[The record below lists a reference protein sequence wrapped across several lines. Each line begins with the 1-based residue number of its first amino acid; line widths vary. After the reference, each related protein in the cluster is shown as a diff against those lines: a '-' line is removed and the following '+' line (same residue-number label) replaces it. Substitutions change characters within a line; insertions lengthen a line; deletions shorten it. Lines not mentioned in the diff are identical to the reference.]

1 MSHELIVRPLAEA
14 DLAEA
19 HAWYEGQ
26 RQGLG
31 DEFLDEVDTAF
42 ARITDAPLR
51 YPIVHRDMRR
61 TLTKRFPFAIFY
73 VVEPE
78 RVVVLAVLN
87 QARDPERWRRRS

>member
-1 MSHELIVRPLAEA
+1 MSHELVVRPLAEA

-26 RQGLG
+26 RPGLG
-31 DEFLDEVDTAF
+31 DEFLDEVGTTF
-42 ARITDAPLR
+42 ARITEAPLR
-51 YPIVHRDMRR
+51 HPIVHRETRR
-61 TLTKRFPFAIFY
+61 ALTRRFPFAIFY
-73 VVEPE
+73 VAAPE